1 MKTLKWGLLYT
12 AAFLAAFVGSALLKM
27 NSDPT
32 HGKYNTRWDETVGKV
47 YTDLPYGEGAAN
59 KFDLYVPSDK
69 SQDAYGLAVY
79 LHAGGFTSGDKAG
92 DAEMLKWLCSK
103 GYVAAGINYTLF
115 TEENPDASVYSQSE
129 EIKAAMPSVV
139 AAAEKLGYKLDRMAI
154 AGGSAGGCL
163 ALIYAYRDA
172 DTSPLPVKM
181 VFEAVGPGSF
191 HVEDWGIFGLDQSP
205 EAAAGLFSVMS
216 GQALTPMEVS
226 TEEEWGN
233 INVYYPKE
241 LTESAK
247 SYPVV
252 VMVNGTG
259 VYSSKYPALFKHLAS
274 WGFIVIGNEDPST
287 CSGSSADTTLAWLL
301 NENENPDSRF
311 YQKVD
316 EEHIGIS
323 GHSQGGVGVFNAI
336 NEQPHGSLYTCAV
349 SLSPTQL
356 DLAEALNMHYE
367 PDKTNIPVF
376 LLAATE
382 SDVITPDGAKQLY
395 DAVKNDKAVALRNG
409 MDHGKM
415 LYSADGYVTAWFMW
429 YLKGDTEAAK
439 VFTGDAPELLRN
451 QLYQEQQIDISCIN

>member
-1 MKTLKWGLLYT
+1 MEDDSEVLKNNFDRGGDPCDNNFYYLL
-12 AAFLAAFVGSALLKM
+12 LLSMQPFVP
-27 NSDPT
+27 N
-32 HGKYNTRWDETVGKV
+32 
-47 YTDLPYGEGAAN
+47 
-59 KFDLYVPSDK
+59 
-69 SQDAYGLAVY
+69 
-79 LHAGGFTSGDKAG
+79 
-92 DAEMLKWLCSK
+92 
-103 GYVAAGINYTLF
+103 NYTQIVKTGGEL
-115 TEENPDASVYSQSE
+115 EAKYLAMGASQ
-129 EIKAAMPSVV
+129 
-139 AAAEKLGYKLDRMAI
+139 
-154 AGGSAGGCL
+154 
-163 ALIYAYRDA
+163 
-172 DTSPLPVKM
+172 
-181 VFEAVGPGSF
+181 
-191 HVEDWGIFGLDQSP
+191 VEH
-205 EAAAGLFSVMS
+205 
-216 GQALTPMEVS
+216 MEVS

-395 DAVKNDKAVALRNG
+395 DAVKMTKQSPCGMVWIMENALFCRWLCDG
-409 MDHGKM
+409 MV
-415 LYSADGYVTAWFMW
+415 YVVFERRYRGRKGIHRRCTGTTQKPTVSGTA
-429 YLKGDTEAAK
+429 
-439 VFTGDAPELLRN
+439 N
-451 QLYQEQQIDISCIN
+451 

>member
-59 KFDLYVPSDK
+59 KFDLYVPADK
-69 SQDAYGLAVY
+69 SQDAYGLVVY

-216 GQALTPMEVS
+216 GQALTPEDITS
-226 TEEEWGN
+226 GA
-233 INVYYPKE
+233 Y
-241 LTESAK
+241 
-247 SYPVV
+247 
-252 VMVNGTG
+252 
-259 VYSSKYPALFKHLAS
+259 
-274 WGFIVIGNEDPST
+274 NEDPST